1 MGDGGVMARIL
12 AVDDDRAILDV
23 LGRVLRRA
31 GHDVVGETDATHV
44 LAMDLG
50 RFDLL
55 LCDVMMPGLDGFE
68 LVRQIRDR
76 VDAPIL
82 FLTAKV
88 AEEDAVTGYG
98 LGADDYIRKPF
109 GAAELR
115 AKVDAHLRRE
125 HRERHSA
132 LHLGRVRF
140 DLAAREVW
148 VEPSGPAADASSE
161 APRDCK
167 VPAPAPDTPVALSPT
182 EYAICEHLA
191 RHRGQVFSRSQI
203 REAVLGWESS
213 VSDEGVS
220 MHVSNARAKLRA
232 AGVEPIATVWG
243 VGYKWEA

>member
-1 MGDGGVMARIL
+1 MARIL

-31 GHDVVGETDATHV
+31 GHDVVGEADATRV
-44 LAMDLG
+44 PSMDLG

-68 LVRQIRDR
+68 LVRQIRGR

-82 FLTAKV
+82 FLTARV
-88 AEEDAVTGYG
+88 SEEDAVLGYG

-125 HRERHSA
+125 RRVHHSA
-132 LHLGRVRF
+132 LRLGRVRF
-140 DLAAREVW
+140 DLSAREVW
-148 VEPSGPAADASSE
+148 VEPARGDSAS
-161 APRDCK
+161 DI
-167 VPAPAPDTPVALSPT
+167 PVALSPT
-182 EYAICEHLA
+182 EYAICEYLA
-191 RHRGQVFSRSQI
+191 RHRGQVFSRAQI
-203 REAVLGWESS
+203 REAVLGWGSG
-213 VSDEGVS
+213 VGDDTVS

-232 AGVEPIATVWG
+232 AGVEPIATAWG
-243 VGYKWEA
+243 VGYRWEA

>member
-1 MGDGGVMARIL
+1 MARIL

-31 GHDVVGETDATHV
+31 GHEVVGEADSTRV
-44 LAMDLG
+44 PAMDLG
-50 RFDLL
+50 RFDLI

-68 LVRQIRDR
+68 LVRQIRGR

-125 HRERHSA
+125 RREHHSA
-132 LHLGRVRF
+132 LRLGRVRF

-148 VEPSGPAADASSE
+148 VEGEADGSGTPGAGAE
-161 APRDCK
+161 AGTG
-167 VPAPAPDTPVALSPT
+167 AEAAPDALVPLSPT
-182 EYAICEHLA
+182 EYAICEYLA
-191 RHRGQVFSRSQI
+191 RHRGQVFSRDQI
-203 REAVLGWESS
+203 REAVLGWGSEAS
-213 VSDEGVS
+213 EATVS

-232 AGVEPIATVWG
+232 AGVEPIATAWG
-243 VGYKWEA
+243 VGYRWEA